1 MVDKTEKVNWRRAS
15 LEVASIVFAVLLA
28 LWLEGWREDN
38 EQDDMARE
46 NLDRVVTEIT
56 QNRTDLIASIALHKS
71 YISALSDAL
80 NEETLSFN
88 LLAPHLKVDG
98 GTTSNAA
105 WQSARL
111 STSVSRISPEVT
123 VELAALYDT
132 QAYYADYLNF
142 FFQQYIDLISD
153 IEESPSSGAAT
164 RKFIRHLAVT
174 NALAQQ
180 LLDRY
185 DNFLTAQGVILED
198 ASGDNKAES

>member
-1 MVDKTEKVNWRRAS
+1 MDKTAKVNWRKAS
-15 LEVASIVFAVLLA
+15 VEVASIVFAVLLA
-28 LWLEGWREDN
+28 LWLEGWREDT
-38 EQDDMARE
+38 EQQYLAQE

-56 QNRTDLIASIALHKS
+56 QNRADLVASIALHKS
-71 YISALSDAL
+71 YIQALSAAL
-80 NEETLSFN
+80 NEEALSFN

-105 WQSARL
+105 WQSARM

-142 FFQQYIDLISD
+142 FFQRYIDLISD
-153 IEESPSSGAAT
+153 IEESAAPQTAT

-174 NALAQQ
+174 NALAGQ
-180 LLDRY
+180 LLGRY
-185 DNFLTAQGVILED
+185 DNFLKTQGVSIEG
-198 ASGDNKAES
+198 ASGGAGSEN